1 MGVTSVPAAGSVD
14 TSVRKVWFLNTL
26 VHIHIAG
33 SDGND
38 GLSVLEHRA
47 PFADSPPLHVHDTED
62 EIFHILEGD
71 FRVQVAND
79 VGRYGPGT
87 VVLAPK
93 GVPHT
98 YRVESSAGGRFVT
111 VTARGEFERFVRAVG
126 REAERDEL
134 PPPAGPP
141 SPEAMRQLQA
151 IARTFGIEFV
161 GPPLT

>member
-1 MGVTSVPAAGSVD
+1 M
-14 TSVRKVWFLNTL
+14 RRIWFLNTL
-26 VHIHIAG
+26 VQVHVAA
-33 SDGND
+33 SDGSD

-151 IARTFGIEFV
+151 IAHTFGIEFV

>member
-1 MGVTSVPAAGSVD
+1 MRQTSEQASGGADGSM
-14 TSVRKVWFLNTL
+14 RRIWFLNTL
-26 VHIHIAG
+26 VQVHVAA
-33 SDGND
+33 SDGSD

-62 EIFHILEGD
+62 EIFQILEGD

-79 VGRYGPGT
+79 VGRYGAGT

-151 IARTFGIEFV
+151 IAHTFGIEFV

>member
-1 MGVTSVPAAGSVD
+1 MRQTSEQASGGADGSM
-14 TSVRKVWFLNTL
+14 RRIWFLNTL
-26 VHIHIAG
+26 VQVHVAA
-33 SDGND
+33 SDGSD

-79 VGRYGPGT
+79 VGRYGAGT
-87 VVLAPK
+87 VVLGPK

-111 VTARGEFERFVRAVG
+111 VTAMGSSNASCALWGGKPNATSCRPRPAHH
-126 REAERDEL
+126 
-134 PPPAGPP
+134 PPRRCGSFRP
-141 SPEAMRQLQA
+141 
-151 IARTFGIEFV
+151 
-161 GPPLT
+161 